1 VVIKG
6 KLYSQVADN
15 SSWFMDLGIS
25 FENKISYLE
34 VRARGM
40 WKLEDVKE
48 MMSLTRVKADAN
60 DQPRV
65 LLDMRNVGNVKK
77 QMDRL
82 YSASHAVEVFG
93 SDVKVAALG
102 QSHSITK
109 MTENFAVNRGVSLL
123 ITGDEDEALKWLLS

>member
-1 VVIKG
+1 MVIKG

-15 SSWFMDLGIS
+15 SSWFMDLDIS
-25 FENKISYLE
+25 FENKNSYLE
-34 VRARGM
+34 VRARG
-40 WKLEDVKE
+40 
-48 MMSLTRVKADAN
+48 
-60 DQPRV
+60 
-65 LLDMRNVGNVKK
+65 MRNVGNVKK
-77 QMDRL
+77 QMDLL